1 MSNVIAGPTIG
12 AMLARAGA
20 EVVKVDP
27 VTPFYGPGVT
37 IIYGIVVNIGKK
49 SILLDVSKPTGRK
62 FLNTLI
68 GESDVIIVNQTS
80 ESLSRLNMDAE
91 SLSEINPDIILMQFD
106 AWGGCLEKGEYR
118 NFVGYD
124 DNIQAGI
131 GIMERF
137 GGGIDSVEEHAH
149 VGTIDVIAGVAG
161 GFATVVALLK
171 RKYNRS
177 ITTCRTSLAAVG
189 QYLQYLHMFKFNRCP
204 SLGKGV
210 HCKGVHALHRFF
222 ETSDGHVMIVGT
234 ISNDC
239 ETVRAMSRRVFCNEE
254 CHDAVFLSKTTE
266 QVVDELSNKGTA
278 VAAFRTL
285 KALKQR
291 YTVTKYASKL
301 TYQFLQIFDHAI
313 GQLIMVP
320 PIAIRINNQI
330 PSLSHSPKYGA
341 DTHRIL
347 SKYNKN
353 HLLLTSVASSAYS
366 RNYIPFTVKCEK
378 CDKQHGA
385 VEL

>member
-1 MSNVIAGPTIG
+1 
-12 AMLARAGA
+12 
-20 EVVKVDP
+20 
-27 VTPFYGPGVT
+27 
-37 IIYGIVVNIGKK
+37 
-49 SILLDVSKPTGRK
+49 KPAGRK
-62 FLNTLI
+62 FLHTLI
-68 GESDVIIVNQTS
+68 GESDVIIVNQTP
-80 ESLSRLNMDAE
+80 ESLSRLNMDPK

-106 AWGGCLEKGEYR
+106 AWGGCLEKGEYK

-171 RKYNRS
+171 RKCNRS

-189 QYLQYLHMFKFNRCP
+189 QYLQYLHMFESNRCP

-234 ISNDC
+234 ISNDRQ
-239 ETVRAMSRRVFCNEE
+239 TVRAMSRRVFCNEE
-254 CHDAVFLSKTTE
+254 CHDAIFSSKTTE
-266 QVVDELSNKGTA
+266 QVVDELSNRGVA
-278 VAAFRTL
+278 VVAFRTL

-291 YTVTKYASKL
+291 YTVTKYVSKL

-366 RNYIPFTVKCEK
+366 RNYIPFTV
-378 CDKQHGA
+378 
-385 VEL
+385 